1 MEVQRN
7 SARYLE
13 GRQLA
18 DSYMRGRTNATV
30 RGTVRKRSAELKTSQ
45 EQVDLTQG
53 YNDRIREISNM
64 SMDEIGKLM
73 GLYKS

>member
-1 MEVQRN
+1 MIAN
-7 SARYLE
+7 KDSARYLE

-18 DSYMRGRTNATV
+18 DSYMRGRINATV
-30 RGTVRKRSAELKTSQ
+30 QGTVRKRSAELRTSQ

-73 GLYKS
+73 GLR

>member
-1 MEVQRN
+1 MIVN
-7 SARYLE
+7 KDSSRYIE
-13 GRQLA
+13 GQQLA

-30 RGTVRKRSAELKTSQ
+30 RGTVRKRSAELRTSQ

-64 SMDEIGKLM
+64 SMDEIGNLM
-73 GLYKS
+73 GLR

>member
-18 DSYMRGRTNATV
+18 DAYMRGHTNATV
-30 RGTVRKRSAELKTSQ
+30 QGTVRKRSAELRTSQ

-53 YNDRIREISNM
+53 YNDRIREISNL

>member
-18 DSYMRGRTNATV
+18 DAYMRGRTNATV
-30 RGTVRKRSAELKTSQ
+30 QGTVRKRSAELRTSQ

>member
-18 DSYMRGRTNATV
+18 DAYMRGRTNATV
-30 RGTVRKRSAELKTSQ
+30 QGTVRKRSAELRTSQ
-45 EQVDLTQG
+45 EQFDLTQG

-73 GLYKS
+73 GL

>member
-7 SARYLE
+7 SAPYLE

-18 DSYMRGRTNATV
+18 DAYMRGRTNATV
-30 RGTVRKRSAELKTSQ
+30 QGTVRKRSAELRTSQ
-45 EQVDLTQG
+45 EQVDLTKG

>member
-18 DSYMRGRTNATV
+18 DAYIQGRTNATV
-30 RGTVRKRSAELKTSQ
+30 QGTVRKRSAELRTSQ

-73 GLYKS
+73 GL